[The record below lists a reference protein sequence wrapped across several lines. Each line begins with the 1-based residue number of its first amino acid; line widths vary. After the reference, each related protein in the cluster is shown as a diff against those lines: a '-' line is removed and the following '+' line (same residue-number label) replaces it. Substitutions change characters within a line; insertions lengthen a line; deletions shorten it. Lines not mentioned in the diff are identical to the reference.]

1 MPSTL
6 HLQRPARPP
15 PATPLPPPP
24 QPPYRSAASSSCLGA
39 VCIAVT
45 KASSVFTSGTYIL
58 KEYDLVAGM
67 DLNAHPFPD
76 LTGTNSLS
84 LEIIQCN
91 GPIEARWSMQH
102 AIFRVGDHDVNQLQI
117 QRNSS
122 SPQDLVI
129 DSMPEVRKTK
139 DLTRYIIARPSS
151 FIGAKDN

>member
-6 HLQRPARPP
+6 PLQRPARPP

-76 LTGTNSLS
+76 LTGTNSLRCMLVLKTS
-84 LEIIQCN
+84 TYTTKQNVVYGTIRSTDPRTKVGGLELGAEFALMRIDQ
-91 GPIEARWSMQH
+91 PI
-102 AIFRVGDHDVNQLQI
+102 L
-117 QRNSS
+117 
-122 SPQDLVI
+122 
-129 DSMPEVRKTK
+129 DSEELIR
-139 DLTRYIIARPSS
+139 
-151 FIGAKDN
+151 AKDN